1 MASCFDKLS
10 MRIILTL
17 SLSKG
22 LRTFGAAAAQ
32 RRERQRSSDASLGR
46 TGALLSRNKL

>member
-32 RRERQRSSDASLGR
+32 RREQQRSSDASRGR
-46 TGALLSRNKL
+46 TRDVLSRNRS